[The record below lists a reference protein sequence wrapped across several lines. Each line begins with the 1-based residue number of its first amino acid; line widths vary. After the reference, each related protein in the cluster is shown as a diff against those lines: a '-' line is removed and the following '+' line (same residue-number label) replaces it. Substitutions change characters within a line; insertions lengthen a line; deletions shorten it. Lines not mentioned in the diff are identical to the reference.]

1 MFEGVKVPYSQLGPY
16 SSCDFSYVLFT
27 ESPLPIQWYNSCIA
41 TIFNS
46 VDSIH

>member
-27 ESPLPIQWYNSCIA
+27 ESPLPIYSGIIVVLLQ
-41 TIFNS
+41 F
-46 VDSIH
+46 SIL